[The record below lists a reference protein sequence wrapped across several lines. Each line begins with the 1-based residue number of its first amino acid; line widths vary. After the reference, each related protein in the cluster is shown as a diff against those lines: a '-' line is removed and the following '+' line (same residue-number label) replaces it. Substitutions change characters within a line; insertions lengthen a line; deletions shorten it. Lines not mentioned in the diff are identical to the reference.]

1 MGGDPGGLG
10 TGLGREGGFCG
21 IAGGRNR
28 GVIPDFGQLITGA
41 GEGLEDGGAVLDEV
55 VFAKRS
61 GGKSGEL
68 REGEFGL
75 PVGED
80 LVGVKHSIGGTSQP
94 MQAMEGAE
102 EEAAET
108 EVVEAAGQ
116 PAEHRIPAITEL
128 VGAAGLGGG
137 LCERLERYGRGG
149 GGILGGGGFGSG
161 VRLNDGES
169 GAAQDGG
176 AAFNGVNGFAFAE
189 GENGGGAHGADFTSV
204 GIKTAGRVR

>member
-1 MGGDPGGLG
+1 M
-10 TGLGREGGFCG
+10 
-21 IAGGRNR
+21 
-28 GVIPDFGQLITGA
+28 
-41 GEGLEDGGAVLDEV
+41 EDGGAVLDEV
-55 VFAKRS
+55 VFAERS

-94 MQAMEGAE
+94 MQAMESAE

-137 LCERLERYGRGG
+137 LCERLEGCGRGG
-149 GGILGGGGFGSG
+149 TRGEGLRGGGFGSD
-161 VRLNDGES
+161 VRLSDGES
-169 GAAQDGG
+169 GAA
-176 AAFNGVNGFAFAE
+176 
-189 GENGGGAHGADFTSV
+189 
-204 GIKTAGRVR
+204 